1 MTHRKLPAASDW
13 ASQSTSP
20 SLRERAIAAYQKK
33 ENEPAADEMPIS
45 PEEGLHVIRELKV
58 HQIELEIQNEEL
70 RQSQLELEES
80 RERYLDL
87 YDRAP
92 VGYSLVNAGGLIQ
105 EANCTLAEMLGTTPR
120 SLIHQRFSMYIV
132 NKDNPA
138 FYQLR
143 NRLISTSQ
151 PQTCELRLQRCDG
164 TYKWVQLS
172 ASLAAGDADSAPHRV
187 VLVDIDARIRAE
199 TAKNSLEAQLRE
211 AQKMEAIGRLAS
223 GIAHD
228 FNNILT
234 VILSNSELARSFSS
248 QTNPKLS
255 HCVEEIQAAGERAR
269 ELVKQLL
276 SFCRRQATVR
286 KSISLAPVLADS
298 IRFLR
303 STIPARIELSFTYA
317 PAVPKVLAD
326 VMQIEQVVINL
337 VNNAVQSMQGKPGSI
352 RIHLDTVINPAEP
365 SNAGLHSRSSQD
377 QSSTTQHPIKLVR
390 LTFSDNGV
398 GMNADVMERIF
409 EPFFTTKPVG
419 EGTGLGGLG

>member
-1 MTHRKLPAASDW
+1 
-13 ASQSTSP
+13 
-20 SLRERAIAAYQKK
+20 
-33 ENEPAADEMPIS
+33 
-45 PEEGLHVIRELKV
+45 
-58 HQIELEIQNEEL
+58 
-70 RQSQLELEES
+70 
-80 RERYLDL
+80 
-87 YDRAP
+87 
-92 VGYSLVNAGGLIQ
+92 
-105 EANCTLAEMLGTTPR
+105 
-120 SLIHQRFSMYIV
+120 
-132 NKDNPA
+132 
-138 FYQLR
+138 
-143 NRLISTSQ
+143 
-151 PQTCELRLQRCDG
+151 
-164 TYKWVQLS
+164 
-172 ASLAAGDADSAPHRV
+172 
-187 VLVDIDARIRAE
+187 VDIDARIRAE